1 MHTDKPL
8 FEWVR
13 TPHVDEERIRR
24 LEQQEA
30 NVPPPLAVR
39 DRATI
44 RLLAAAGLG
53 GTY

>member
-1 MHTDKPL
+1 MYTDQPL

-13 TPHVDEERIRR
+13 RPQIDEERIRR

-30 NVPPPLAVR
+30 HVPPYLAVR
-39 DRATI
+39 DRDTI